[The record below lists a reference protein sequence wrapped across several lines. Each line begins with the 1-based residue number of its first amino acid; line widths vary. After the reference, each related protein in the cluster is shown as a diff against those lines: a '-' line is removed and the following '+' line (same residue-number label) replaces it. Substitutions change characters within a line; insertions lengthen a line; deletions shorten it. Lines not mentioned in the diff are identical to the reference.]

1 MKQIIYFTA
10 KWCGPCRTLGPVMEG
25 LSSELNIRR
34 VDVDQDRE
42 LSTKYGIRSVP
53 ALVLVNEAGEEIKR
67 SIGVQYREVI
77 KEWYNG

>member
-1 MKQIIYFTA
+1 
-10 KWCGPCRTLGPVMEG
+10 MEG

-34 VDVDQDRE
+34 VDVDQDKE
-42 LSTKYGIRSVP
+42 LSAKYGIRSVP

-67 SIGVQYREVI
+67 SIGVKSKEVI

>member
-10 KWCGPCRTLGPVMEG
+10 KWCGPCQTLGPIMEG
-25 LSSELNIRR
+25 LSGVLNVRK

-42 LSTKYGIRSVP
+42 LSAKYGVRSVPSLVLANESGEEIIRSV
-53 ALVLVNEAGEEIKR
+53 
-67 SIGVQYREVI
+67 GVQSREVI

>member
-10 KWCGPCRTLGPVMEG
+10 KWCGPCQTLGPIMDEFNYP
-25 LSSELNIRR
+25 LPALP

-42 LSTKYGIRSVP
+42 LSAKYGIRSVP

-67 SIGVQYREVI
+67 SIGVQSREVI

>member
-10 KWCGPCRTLGPVMEG
+10 KWCGPCQTLGPIMEV
-25 LSSELNIRR
+25 LSGELNVRK

-42 LSTKYGIRSVP
+42 LSAKYGIRSVP
-53 ALVLVNEAGEEIKR
+53 SLVLVNESGEEIKR
-67 SIGVQYREVI
+67 SVGVQSREVI

>member
-10 KWCGPCRTLGPVMEG
+10 KWCGPCQTLGPIMED
-25 LSSELNIRR
+25 LSGELNVRK

-42 LSTKYGIRSVP
+42 LSAKYGIRSVP
-53 ALVLVNEAGEEIKR
+53 SLVLVNESGEEIKR
-67 SIGVQYREVI
+67 SVGVQSREVI

>member
-10 KWCGPCRTLGPVMEG
+10 KWCGPSRTLGPIMEG

-67 SIGVQYREVI
+67 SIGVQSREVI